1 MQRYGPEVVDLAF
14 KMRCFGDVLCPKNN
28 KKFCFSLL
36 KQQLYHAKEPLRQQ
50 GAAHWRFQTDELGR
64 AGSRQEES
72 GRLWRRPWTEGLPA
86 EKGHTEGD
94 QDPEP
99 DTGTEAPSRPES
111 RGEET
116 CKVDDT

>member
-86 EKGHTEGD
+86 EKGHTEGYQD
-94 QDPEP
+94 QEP
-99 DTGTEAPSRPES
+99 DTGTEAVETRVPRGRNVQSR
-111 RGEET
+111 
-116 CKVDDT
+116 